1 MPVLAI
7 VRLPPVVLL
16 LLVVLLLATPPS
28 CKWAVL
34 PSAADTPPSC
44 RWAVPRSEVW
54 LVPRPTG
61 LAVTEGAVVP
71 VLEVVPVEAVV
82 LFTPPSCM
90 SAVPLSDVWLV
101 PGPTGLAVTDG
112 ATALEVASVEV
123 VPLVTPPDVS
133 SESGGGPPAFASRFS
148 ACMMRS
154 VMLAI
159 CDESMAVSQAVGSG
173 VAW

>member
-1 MPVLAI
+1 MAEVVTGMPVLAI

-82 LFTPPSCM
+82 LFTPPSC
-90 SAVPLSDVWLV
+90 
-101 PGPTGLAVTDG
+101 
-112 ATALEVASVEV
+112 
-123 VPLVTPPDVS
+123 
-133 SESGGGPPAFASRFS
+133 R
-148 ACMMRS
+148 
-154 VMLAI
+154 
-159 CDESMAVSQAVGSG
+159 
-173 VAW
+173 